1 MYKRERITEDTL
13 AQVRVLEADGS
24 GVVHFEAVVS
34 EADFLNRNRRVYPE
48 SVLFPAF
55 ERLNEEISKWKAQ
68 GFKGAAGAIDHPEG
82 HMSISDQGLAWEEFI
97 FEGKKVIGRGFIVPT
112 AKGRDLQAV
121 VQAGLP
127 AGFSTRGWADSE
139 TFEAEDGKPAKRMLA
154 LDLETVDAVSDPSVM
169 HARITRVIKEETD
182 KMEEELKQAQ
192 EALAAALAR
201 VAELEALVAEAN
213 TARDAVVATDAEAEA
228 KTEALVA
235 RVAEL
240 EAVVAEAAK
249 VTADNELTAKLNEL
263 TEGHRFAPTIIAEAR
278 ELGVTIETAEKV
290 VSRLTTLV
298 EGVAAA
304 SNGAGAPKG
313 DTSTEED
320 AEAVVEDTKPT
331 RTEQELADLKAAG
344 LLA

>member
-1 MYKRERITEDTL
+1 
-13 AQVRVLEADGS
+13 
-24 GVVHFEAVVS
+24 VHFEAVVS

-55 ERLNEEISKWKAQ
+55 ARLNEEISKWKAQ
-68 GFKGAAGAIDHPEG
+68 GFKGAAGAVDHPEG

-139 TFEAEDGKPAKRMLA
+139 TFEAEDGKPARRMTA
-154 LDLETVDAVSDPSVM
+154 LDLETVDAVSDPSVF
-169 HARITRVIKEETD
+169 HARITRVTKEETD

-192 EALAAALAR
+192 EALAAAQARIAELETQLAEATSAATAAGESATATVTALEAR
-201 VAELEALVAEAN
+201 VAELEG
-213 TARDAVVATDAEAEA
+213 
-228 KTEALVA
+228 
-235 RVAEL
+235 
-240 EAVVAEAAK
+240 VVAEAAALK
-249 VTADNELTAKLNEL
+249 AENELTAKLNEL

-278 ELGVTIETAEKV
+278 EMGVTLETAEKIV
-290 VSRLTTLV
+290 ARLTALV

-320 AEAVVEDTKPT
+320 AEPAAEEVAGKREL
-331 RTEQELADLKAAG
+331 TEQEQADLKAAG
-344 LLA
+344 LA